1 MWSNIMLCV
10 LAVLFIQPVVKS
22 ETSEELATD
31 IGILNYALILEHLEA
46 TFYQQGV
53 EMFSKSLTKRYSRIL
68 DIRDQEAIHVETLT
82 TVITALGGSPVPAC
96 KYDFGYKTKAEFL
109 DVALALES
117 VGVSAYTGAAYKIT
131 NGSLLTA
138 AASIVTV
145 EARHAAWLNSINGMN
160 PFPDAFD
167 SPLDM
172 RAVVGLAGAFITSCP
187 FTIPVSPYP
196 KLTLTSKKTVGGSK
210 LTLNTVKQPSGAAYC
225 VFYSDSSSLAAL
237 ATVSG
242 NTVDCE
248 VPAAANKGFNYLFLM
263 STQAYSLTNDD
274 GIISGPVLIT
284 V

>member
-117 VGVSAYTGAAYKIT
+117 VGVSAYTVSACF
-131 NGSLLTA
+131 SQ
-138 AASIVTV
+138 
-145 EARHAAWLNSINGMN
+145 
-160 PFPDAFD
+160 
-167 SPLDM
+167 
-172 RAVVGLAGAFITSCP
+172 
-187 FTIPVSPYP
+187 PVRLPR
-196 KLTLTSKKTVGGSK
+196 KLTT
-210 LTLNTVKQPSGAAYC
+210 
-225 VFYSDSSSLAAL
+225 FH
-237 ATVSG
+237 
-242 NTVDCE
+242 
-248 VPAAANKGFNYLFLM
+248 
-263 STQAYSLTNDD
+263 
-274 GIISGPVLIT
+274 
-284 V
+284 